1 MCDEGEDLLVQP
13 LLINHTNQDIHLIN
27 NQNRHVHKVVSQQIN
42 SQNILHH
49 LDSNELNNKRSNL
62 IEITVSP
69 EEAEY
74 MEPIM
79 SGRTDN

>member
-1 MCDEGEDLLVQP
+1 M
-13 LLINHTNQDIHLIN
+13 
-27 NQNRHVHKVVSQQIN
+27 VVEQIN
-42 SQNILHH
+42 SQNILNH

-79 SGRTDN
+79 SSRTSNELYKYTQTVKH

>member
-1 MCDEGEDLLVQP
+1 M
-13 LLINHTNQDIHLIN
+13 
-27 NQNRHVHKVVSQQIN
+27 VVEQIN

-49 LDSNELNNKRSNL
+49 IDSNELNNKRSNL

-79 SGRTDN
+79 SSRTSNELY